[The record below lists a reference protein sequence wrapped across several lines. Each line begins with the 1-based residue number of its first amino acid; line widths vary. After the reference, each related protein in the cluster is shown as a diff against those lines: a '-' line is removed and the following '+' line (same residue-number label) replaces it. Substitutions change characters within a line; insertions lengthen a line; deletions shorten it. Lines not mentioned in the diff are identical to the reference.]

1 MTSGSTG
8 IADGAPA
15 ATPPP
20 RPPRGWYRDQA
31 DATQWRFWTG
41 AAWTEHRH
49 ARDAQHTA
57 DFLPEGPTTSAAP
70 VDLRG
75 RVPAHSVIEK
85 LIELDGAGLHAE
97 QYSWH
102 SGAIGERYVAELLSR
117 LGPEWTVLHSVPVG
131 VDGSDIDHVLIG
143 PPGVFTINT
152 KHHPGGRVWVAG
164 RGLRVNNQPK
174 HYLSNAAH
182 EAARAERLLSRASG
196 LSVEVVGIIVIVGAS
211 VTVKAPPHSDS
222 AQIGVI
228 PAAALLQTVQ
238 VRRAY
243 SDEQL
248 ARIVAA
254 AVRPETWSSAR
265 PKRSADPASLL
276 AEFER
281 IDLRLRSQPR
291 SAPTG
296 RAAPRSTVRRRRSFG
311 EVVLRFLTV
320 GAVVVGT
327 WWILSTAVPL
337 VLQNFA
343 ASSQVGTAERAELAA
358 LTASASA
365 AASALDEIAAGG
377 ARPAALTITPGD
389 ALLLTDTGATVAD
402 LPDGTTGSY
411 TVSPD
416 GLSYTL
422 TLTAPST
429 GATVTV
435 TPELGV
441 VANDG

>member
-1 MTSGSTG
+1 M
-8 IADGAPA
+8 
-15 ATPPP
+15 
-20 RPPRGWYRDQA
+20 
-31 DATQWRFWTG
+31 
-41 AAWTEHRH
+41 
-49 ARDAQHTA
+49 
-57 DFLPEGPTTSAAP
+57 
-70 VDLRG
+70 
-75 RVPAHSVIEK
+75 IEK
-85 LIELDGAGLHAE
+85 LIELDVAGLQAE
-97 QYSWH
+97 QPSWH
-102 SGAIGERYVAELLSR
+102 SGATGERHVAELLSR

-164 RGLRVNNQPK
+164 HGLRVNNQPK

-182 EAARAERLLSRASG
+182 EAARAERLLSKASG

-211 VTVKAPPHSDS
+211 VTVKAPPHSDT

-228 PAAALLQTVQ
+228 PASALLQTVQ

-248 ARIVAA
+248 AAIVAA
-254 AVRPETWSSAR
+254 AVRPETWSPAR
-265 PKRSADPASLL
+265 PTGSADPAALL
-276 AEFER
+276 TEFDR

-291 SAPTG
+291 ARPTL
-296 RAAPRSTVRRRRSFG
+296 RSSRGPTVRGRRSFG
-311 EVVLRFLTV
+311 EVVLRLLAIV
-320 GAVVVGT
+320 ALGIGL

-337 VLQNFA
+337 VLQGMV
-343 ASSQVGTAERAELAA
+343 ASAQERSAERAELAA
-358 LTASASA
+358 LTASAKA
-365 AASALDEIAAGG
+365 AASVLDEIAAGG
-377 ARPAALTITPGD
+377 ARPIALTITPD
-389 ALLLTDTGATVAD
+389 EALLLTDAGATVAD

-411 TVSPD
+411 AVSPD

-422 TLTAPST
+422 TLTAPAS

>member
-1 MTSGSTG
+1 MPS
-8 IADGAPA
+8 
-15 ATPPP
+15 AT
-20 RPPRGWYRDQA
+20 
-31 DATQWRFWTG
+31 
-41 AAWTEHRH
+41 
-49 ARDAQHTA
+49 
-57 DFLPEGPTTSAAP
+57 P

-102 SGAIGERYVAELLSR
+102 SGAVGERYVAVLLGR

-131 VDGSDIDHVLIG
+131 VDASDIDHVLIG

-164 RGLRVNNQPK
+164 HGLRVNNQPK

-211 VTVKAPPHSDS
+211 VTVKAPPHSDT

-248 ARIVAA
+248 ASIVAA

-265 PKRSADPASLL
+265 PKRSMDPAVLL
-276 AEFER
+276 AEFDR

-291 SAPTG
+291 ATPAARAG
-296 RAAPRSTVRRRRSFG
+296 RPPTVRRRRSFG
-311 EVVLRFLTV
+311 EVVLRLLAAGALMV
-320 GAVVVGT
+320 GI
-327 WWILSTAVPL
+327 WWALSTVVPL
-337 VLQNFA
+337 VVQNIA
-343 ASSQVGTAERAELAA
+343 ASSQARTAERAELAA

-377 ARPAALTITPGD
+377 ARPAALTITPGE
-389 ALLLTDTGATVAD
+389 ALLLTDGGVTVAD

-422 TLTAPST
+422 TLTAPAT

-435 TPELGV
+435 TPETGV